1 MKLTMTKESRI
12 TAEGTRTSKNR
23 KPIFNIT
30 TGDIYASS
38 VDAAEKLG
46 VNPSAISWV
55 ITGRMQQVKGMR
67 LCPLANVTE
76 HLEEIA
82 VNMRAKNQKARLY
95 DEAIAHQEAVKKA
108 NERYAYHQER
118 YEKLKYK
125 LEQETELLAVAERE
139 VALLKEATASMYS
152 M

>member
-1 MKLTMTKESRI
+1 MKLTMHKESKI
-12 TAEGTRTSKNR
+12 TAEGTRTSRNR

-30 TGDIYASS
+30 TGEIYASS
-38 VDAAEKLG
+38 TDAAEKLG

-55 ITGRMQQVKGMR
+55 ITGRMQSVKGMR

-76 HLEEIA
+76 HLDEIA
-82 VNMRAKNQKARLY
+82 TNMRAKNKKARLY

-108 NERYAYHQER
+108 NEKFAYHQEK

-125 LEQETELLAVAERE
+125 LEREAELLAAAERDINF
-139 VALLKEATASMYS
+139 LKEAPASMY
-152 M
+152 MM

>member
-1 MKLTMTKESRI
+1 MTITMTKESRI
-12 TAEGTRTSKNR
+12 KAEGTRTNKNR

-30 TGDIYASS
+30 TGEVYASAI
-38 VDAAEKLG
+38 DAAEKLG

-55 ITGRMQQVKGMR
+55 ITGRMHTVKGVR

-82 VNMRAKNQKARLY
+82 TNMRAKNQKARLY

-118 YEKLKYK
+118 YEKLKHK
-125 LEQETELLAVAERE
+125 LEQETELLATAERE
-139 VALLKEATASMYS
+139 VTLLKEASVSMY
-152 M
+152 MM